1 MFGRGN
7 RELFFGL
14 LPHMNHARTIQSFL
28 YGKYFADGVRISVG
42 MIIPAVV
49 FSCLGNLHIGVTI
62 SAGAMVIALSDTHGP
77 ANHRRNG
84 MLVCAAVVLV
94 SALLTNLVD
103 RYDALLGIVIVV
115 LSFLF
120 AMMAVFGDRAAGIGA
135 MGTLV
140 MALNIDDTVSGP
152 LEALEYLGYLSI
164 GCAWYM
170 LLSLSL
176 TQVRPY
182 RLAQQELAESIKHIA
197 EYIRIKADFYA
208 LDGDVEKNYL
218 ALIDQQILAHE
229 HKEMVREMLF
239 RSKKSVKDTTQ
250 IGRRLLLVFTDMVDL
265 FEQGMATHHDYNSI
279 RKQYGHTGILRVF
292 NLTIKR
298 VANEIDNIGYDLNGN
313 RKPKPLYHLEQDLD
327 KIRAAI
333 EKVEMEDG
341 LSTLPLKRILVN
353 IRAITKRISNVYA
366 YFNLASAD
374 TPYVDASD
382 YNRFVSAHDL
392 DIKSFRN
399 NLTFQSNTFRHAL
412 RMAVVMGLGYLTSLY
427 ITTGEH
433 SYWILLTIMVILKPG
448 YSMTKQR
455 NFQRLAGTI
464 IGGISGILILI
475 LVQHEI
481 ALFAILLVFMVATYS
496 FIRINYIVAVMF
508 MTPFILILFN
518 FMGVNTM
525 MVAQE
530 RILDTVIGSVLAFG
544 SSYVILP
551 TWESSKVHDN
561 MRKIL
566 IANYN
571 YVGQALRLMAG
582 ETIPVLEYKLARKDV
597 YVSSA
602 NMGASFQRMMTEPK
616 SKQLHASEMNRFV
629 VFNHILSSY
638 SVALITTVVSANPQS
653 ITTEHIRK
661 ARHILYQLAQGVRS
675 LPADGAD
682 ADFNE
687 LSIRVEKG
695 DELANTEDSVA
706 VNEQLDFLLRI
717 ASDIQKVIQRIRED
731 PAPEQAAEPGA

>member
-1 MFGRGN
+1 
-7 RELFFGL
+7 
-14 LPHMNHARTIQSFL
+14 MNHARTIQSFL

-42 MIIPAVV
+42 MITPAVV
-49 FSCLGNLHIGVTI
+49 FSYLGNLHIGVTI
-62 SAGAMVIALSDTHGP
+62 SAGAMVIALADTHGP
-77 ANHRRNG
+77 TNHRRNG
-84 MLVCAAVVLV
+84 MLVCAAVALV
-94 SALLTNLVD
+94 SAMLTNLVD
-103 RYDALLGIVIVV
+103 HHDALLGIVIVA

-140 MALNIDDTVSGP
+140 MVLNIDDTVSGP
-152 LEALEYLGYLSI
+152 LETLEYLGYLSI

-170 LLSLSL
+170 LLSLGL

-197 EYIRIKADFYA
+197 EYIRIKADFYT
-208 LDGDVEKNYL
+208 LDTDVEKNYL

-250 IGRRLLLVFTDMVDL
+250 IGRLLLLVFTDMVDL

-279 RKQYGHTGILRVF
+279 RKQYGDTGILRIF

-313 RKPKPLYHLEQDLD
+313 RKPKPLYQLEQDLD
-327 KIRAAI
+327 KIRTAI
-333 EKVEMEDG
+333 EKVEVENG

-353 IRAITKRISNVYA
+353 IRAITKRINNVYA

-382 YNRFVSAHDL
+382 YNRFVDAHDI
-392 DIKSFRN
+392 DIYSFRN
-399 NLTFQSNTFRHAL
+399 NLTFRSNTFRHAL
-412 RMAVVMGLGYLTSLY
+412 RMAAVMGLGYLISLY
-427 ITTGEH
+427 ITTGVH

-475 LVQHEI
+475 LVKHEI

-518 FMGVNTM
+518 FMGVNTI

-544 SSYVILP
+544 SSYVIFP
-551 TWESSKVHDN
+551 TWESQQVHDN
-561 MRKIL
+561 MRKLL

-571 YVGQALRLMAG
+571 YLGQALRLMAE

-638 SVALITTVVSANPQS
+638 SVALLTAVVNANPKS
-653 ITTEHIRK
+653 ITTDHIRK
-661 ARHILYQLAQGVRS
+661 TRHILYQLAQAIRS
-675 LPADGAD
+675 LPADSAE

-687 LSIRVEKG
+687 LVVRAEK
-695 DELANTEDSVA
+695 DAEQADTEDTLA
-706 VNEQLDFLLRI
+706 VNEQLDFLSRI
-717 ASDIQKVIQRIRED
+717 AYDIQKVLQRITEE
-731 PAPEQAAEPGA
+731 PAPDDAAGEKPA